1 MQTHRGTIDS
11 ELVRFPLHL
20 LELGWKND
28 ERYSVK
34 KDGTDLTLAIDTF
47 KNRNQLSMIRDFF
60 KKKILNAVKK
70 NKISALIDENNFTW
84 KAPEQTAQ

>member
-1 MQTHRGTIDS
+1 
-11 ELVRFPLHL
+11 
-20 LELGWKND
+20 
-28 ERYSVK
+28 
-34 KDGTDLTLAIDTF
+34 
-47 KNRNQLSMIRDFF
+47 MIRDFF

>member
-1 MQTHRGTIDS
+1 
-11 ELVRFPLHL
+11 
-20 LELGWKND
+20 
-28 ERYSVK
+28 VK

-70 NKISALIDENNFTW
+70 NKISALIDENNFT
-84 KAPEQTAQ
+84 